1 MLKFIKSLLF
11 SIGMILIYI
20 GVQLLLSFA
29 ALAAEMIKGIMKAK
43 GLSSLSMND
52 IIKNFTGY
60 TIVITLLSAAL
71 TLLIYILIYKARRK
85 SFIEVCR
92 FRKIQ
97 FSSSI
102 YLIMLSLCCGAFS
115 SLFIQY
121 AQKHMKDAFNNY
133 ENNMNN
139 LSSSLNTFTAIS
151 VLALIILLPVF
162 EEILFRGIVFNE
174 LNKNLNAAACIILS
188 SFLFGLSHM
197 NLIQGIYTFFLGII
211 LASMCYLFKSINA
224 SIIVHVTFNLSG
236 TFIFPVLIYSFK
248 NVHYFNYIY
257 LIASSVIFIFTLF
270 LIYKDISCQRK
281 SFI

>member
-11 SIGMILIYI
+11 SIGMIFIYI
-20 GVQLLLSFA
+20 GVQLLLGFA
-29 ALAAEMIKGIMKAK
+29 VLVAEMIKGIMKAK
-43 GLSSLSMND
+43 SLSSLPLND
-52 IIKNFTGY
+52 IIKSFTNY
-60 TIVITLLSAAL
+60 TIIITLLSAAL

-85 SFIEVCR
+85 SFMEICN
-92 FRKIQ
+92 FRKIK
-97 FSSSI
+97 FSSSF
-102 YLIMLSLCCGAFS
+102 YLIILSLCCGAFS

-121 AQKHMKDAFNNY
+121 AQTHMKDAFNNY

-139 LSSSLNTFTAIS
+139 LSSSLSTFTAIS
-151 VLALIILLPVF
+151 ALALIILLPVF

-174 LNKNLNAAACIILS
+174 LNKNLNTAACIILS

-236 TFIFPVLIYSFK
+236 TFIFPLLIDSFK

-257 LIASSVIFIFTLF
+257 LIASSVIFIFALYF
-270 LIYKDISCQRK
+270 IYRQAHSIKK
-281 SFI
+281 LL